1 MPSPRRGSAIC
12 GATYGEAAADVEGA
26 LSPLSRILPL
36 VTVVHGV
43 GGSNNGYWPEVYLN
57 LPISSR
63 VHSDHYAGDTDP
75 PANWGG
81 VSPFDP
87 TTFYAID
94 EYVAALAGRSLSA
107 KYTPLEV
114 ASWIEQLVADGE
126 QALARAKQA
135 ADSSDAQVRRTLID
149 LEVLVRMGRFFAGK
163 FRAAV
168 DYSIF
173 RTTEDVSS
181 LESALRHYRV
191 ARDAYAEIPV
201 IVEGVYQSD
210 LRFGIEAS
218 EHGHWADRVPDI
230 DADLAALGEELREA
244 AGTEP
249 AAALLAAPTRP
260 ATTGVE
266 HTVPESFVRGGPVTL
281 SLEVV
286 DPAVVGATLHYRH
299 VDQSESWQQVPM
311 ELAGQTLS
319 GTIDGDYT
327 ASTYP
332 LMYFFS
338 VLHRD
343 GGQALY
349 PGLAADLS
357 NQPYVVLGSAT
368 VSG

>member
-1 MPSPRRGSAIC
+1 
-12 GATYGEAAADVEGA
+12 VENA

-63 VHSDHYAGDTDP
+63 VESPHYAGDTDP

-87 TTFYAID
+87 TTFYGID
-94 EYVAALAGRSLSA
+94 EYVAALAGRALSA

-114 ASWIEQLVADGE
+114 ASWIERLVADGQ
-126 QALARAKQA
+126 QALVRAQA
-135 ADSSDAQVRRTLID
+135 TADRSDAQVRRMLID
-149 LEVLVRMGRFFAGK
+149 LEILVRLGRFFAGK

-168 DYSIF
+168 DYSIY

-181 LESALRHYRV
+181 LESALRHYRP
-191 ARDAYAEIPV
+191 ARDAYVEIPA
-201 IVEGVYQSD
+201 IVDGVYQQD

-218 EHGHWADRVPDI
+218 EHGHWADRIPEI
-230 DADLAALGEELREA
+230 DVDLAALAAELQEA

-249 AAALLAAPTRP
+249 AAALLAAPVRP
-260 ATTGVE
+260 STPGVE
-266 HTVPESFVRGGPVTL
+266 HTAPASFERGKPITL
-281 SLEVV
+281 SLDVV
-286 DPAVVGATLHYRH
+286 DPDVIGATLHYRH
-299 VDQSESWQQVPM
+299 VDQSKPWQQVAM
-311 ELAGQTLS
+311 ELSEQTLS
-319 GTIDGDYT
+319 GTIDGAYT

-338 VLHRD
+338 VRHRA

-368 VSG
+368 VTG